1 MSSLISRLGARARA
15 NESKWAKVEQEE
27 DVQRRRRR
35 LLLESSSNDDDDDD
49 DGNGAKKRRAAASLS
64 LPSSSSNKND
74 HKRGEDGVSKLSE
87 VYAQELRL
95 STKTII
101 ITEELR
107 KHKQFFED
115 DKDEEEVFNKRTAF
129 PENQSSSSSRRR
141 DRLGFREIREDLER
155 RKLERNTQAGRLALE
170 KLSAVHRQTNAA
182 ALRALFY
189 ASCLAVA
196 GVAAGSAA
204 AAFALDI
211 GGVDDIRAA
220 TRRNFLPTVTKIRD
234 LVDEYNLKRNVV
246 VNDNDEQQQ
255 RKLLMLN
262 RIEKSEFVVAL
273 RGVFRMKKP
282 PSSTTT

>member
-35 LLLESSSNDDDDDD
+35 LLDESSSNDDDDDD
-49 DGNGAKKRRAAASLS
+49 GNGANKRRAAATLS
-64 LPSSSSNKND
+64 LPSSNKND

-115 DKDEEEVFNKRTAF
+115 DKDDEEVFNKRTAF

-141 DRLGFREIREDLER
+141 DRWGFREIREDLER

-262 RIEKSEFVVAL
+262 KIEKSEFVVAL